1 MAKNDHPKYFVFLN
15 EYLAD
20 LKLFLWTNHPF
31 MTIFPLSHSTA
42 FLTKGMEIMAQT
54 VIEKIVQSHA
64 VGLNP
69 NQVVHC
75 GDYVTL
81 VPDHVMTHDNTS
93 AVMGKFKG
101 LGVPKIKN
109 PSQPVFTLDHNIQD
123 LSDENQAKYKAMADF
138 AQANGVD
145 HYPSGRGIGHQIMI
159 EEGYV
164 QPGGFCVAS
173 DSHSNTYGAIGAL
186 GTPVVRTDAAALWAL
201 GTVWWQI
208 PRTVKVNLNGK
219 MRPGVTGK
227 DVIITLCGL
236 YDQGEVLNAV
246 IEFGGTGI
254 TGLSMEERL
263 TVANMTTEWG
273 ALAGWFPV
281 DEVTVAHMKDRQQ
294 WLRDHGVTDRITD
307 EDISNWTNNP
317 PVSDADAWFAAEI
330 NLDLASVTP
339 HICGPHSVQ
348 LTASLDEFNKK
359 KMAIHKAYLVSCTNS
374 RLGDLEAAA
383 AVVKGGKV
391 AEGVEFYIAA
401 ASQPIQEQ
409 AEASGAWSTLL
420 DAGAI
425 ALPPGCGPCIGL
437 GVGLLED
444 GEVGI
449 SATNRNFRG
458 RMGSR
463 EAEAYLASP
472 AVVTASA
479 LAGFI
484 TGPEGMELA
493 GEGPTRDFKEF
504 PALGGPAAAVEI
516 LDGFPVGHEG
526 RALVLPTNNLNTDG
540 IYSKDYT
547 YREDIT
553 KEKMAEVVMENYDP
567 DFAGLVNHGDVIV
580 SGYNFGTGSS
590 REQAATALQ
599 AAGIQLV
606 IAGSYSQTYLRNG
619 INNGF
624 VCVECPSLSDAMLAA
639 YKSEADG
646 GKRTIVADDPLSIDF
661 AASTVTWRGTEYRFS
676 PLGKPVQEV
685 VIAGGVENQVRASL

>member
-1 MAKNDHPKYFVFLN
+1 
-15 EYLAD
+15 
-20 LKLFLWTNHPF
+20 
-31 MTIFPLSHSTA
+31 
-42 FLTKGMEIMAQT
+42 MAQT

-64 VGLNP
+64 VGLSE
-69 NQVVHC
+69 NQEVHC

-101 LGVPKIKN
+101 LGVPRIKN
-109 PSQPVFTLDHNIQD
+109 PGQPVFTLDHNIQD
-123 LSDENQAKYKAMADF
+123 LGEDNQAKYRAIAEF

-145 HYPSGRGIGHQIMI
+145 AYPAGRGIGHQIMI

-164 QPGGFCVAS
+164 KPGGFCVAS

-208 PRTVKVNLNGK
+208 PRTVKVNLNGR
-219 MRPGVTGK
+219 MRSGVTGK

-236 YDQGEVLNAV
+236 YDRGEVLNAV
-246 IEFGGTGI
+246 IEFGGSGVAN
-254 TGLSMEERL
+254 LSMEERL
-263 TVANMTTEWG
+263 TVSNMTTEWG

-281 DEVTVAHMKDRQQ
+281 DQVTINHMEERRQ
-294 WLRDHGVTDRITD
+294 WLLDQGVTDRIT
-307 EDISNWTNNP
+307 EDDIAAWTKNP
-317 PVSDADAWFAAEI
+317 PASDADAWYAAEI
-330 NLDLASVTP
+330 SLDLGQVTP

-348 LTASLDEFNKK
+348 LTASLGDFQKK

-383 AVVKGGKV
+383 GVVKGGKV
-391 AEGVEFYIAA
+391 ADGVEFYIAA

-409 AEASGAWSTLL
+409 AEASGAWGTLL
-420 DAGAI
+420 EAGAI

-437 GVGLLED
+437 GTGLLEE
-444 GEVGI
+444 GQVGI

-463 EAEAYLASP
+463 DAEAYLASP

-484 TGPEGMELA
+484 TGPEGMDLD
-493 GEGPTRDFKEF
+493 GSGPSRDFKKF
-504 PALGGPAAAVEI
+504 PAPDAPAAAVEI
-516 LDGFPVGHEG
+516 LDGFPAGHEG

-553 KEKMAEVVMENYDP
+553 PEKMAQVVMENYDP
-567 DFAGLVNHGDVIV
+567 DFAGQVKAGDVIV

-599 AAGIQLV
+599 AAGIQMV

-624 VCVECPSLSDAMLAA
+624 VCVECPSLSEAMLAA
-639 YKSEADG
+639 YKKEAEQ
-646 GKRTIVADDPLSIDF
+646 GKRTIVAEDQLNIDF
-661 AASTVTWRGTEYRFS
+661 SASTVTWRGQEYRFS

-685 VIAGGVENQVRASL
+685 VIAGGVENQVRASLK

>member
-1 MAKNDHPKYFVFLN
+1 
-15 EYLAD
+15 
-20 LKLFLWTNHPF
+20 
-31 MTIFPLSHSTA
+31 
-42 FLTKGMEIMAQT
+42 MAQT

-64 VGLNP
+64 VGLNE
-69 NQVVHC
+69 NQEVHC

-81 VPDHVMTHDNTS
+81 IPDHVMTHDNTS

-101 LGVPKIKN
+101 LGVPGIKN
-109 PSQPVFTLDHNIQD
+109 PAQPVFTLDHNIQD
-123 LSDENQAKYKAMADF
+123 LGEDNQAKYKAIAEF
-138 AQANGVD
+138 AAANGVD
-145 HYPSGRGIGHQIMI
+145 AYPAGRGIGHQVMI

-236 YDQGEVLNAV
+236 YNQGEVLNAV
-246 IEFGGTGI
+246 IEFGGTGVAD
-254 TGLSMEERL
+254 LSMEERL

-281 DEVTVAHMKDRQQ
+281 DAITVAHMKERQS
-294 WLRDHGVTDRITD
+294 WLREHGNTDRITD
-307 EDISNWTNNP
+307 EKIADWTNNP
-317 PVSDADAWFAAEI
+317 PRSDDDAWFAAEI
-330 NLDLASVTP
+330 NLDLGSVTP

-348 LTASLDEFNKK
+348 LTTSLDEFSRK

-391 AEGVEFYIAA
+391 AAGVEFYIAA

-409 AEASGAWSTLL
+409 AEASGAWATLL
-420 DAGAI
+420 EAGAI

-437 GVGLLED
+437 GKGLLEE
-444 GEVGI
+444 GQVGI
-449 SATNRNFRG
+449 SATNRNFKG

-463 EAEAYLASP
+463 DAEAYLASP

-484 TGPEGMELA
+484 TGPEGMKLD
-493 GEGPTRDFKEF
+493 GKGPVRDFKEF
-504 PALGGPAAAVEI
+504 PAQEAPPAAVEI
-516 LDGFPVGHEG
+516 LDGFPAGHEG
-526 RALVLPTNNLNTDG
+526 RALVLPTDNLNTDG

-553 KEKMAEVVMENYDP
+553 KEKMAQVVMENYDP
-567 DFAGLVNHGDVIV
+567 DFAAQVQPGDVIV

-599 AAGIQLV
+599 AAGIKMV

-624 VCVECPSLSDAMLAA
+624 VCVECPSLSDAMLASC
-639 YKSEADG
+639 KEEAAA
-646 GKRTIVADDPLSIDF
+646 GKRTVIADDLLNVNF
-661 AASTVTWRGTEYRFS
+661 AESTVTWRGQQYRFS
-676 PLGKPVQEV
+676 PLGKPVQQV
-685 VIAGGVENQVRASL
+685 VIAGGVENQVRASLK

>member
-1 MAKNDHPKYFVFLN
+1 
-15 EYLAD
+15 
-20 LKLFLWTNHPF
+20 
-31 MTIFPLSHSTA
+31 
-42 FLTKGMEIMAQT
+42 MAQT
-54 VIEKIVQSHA
+54 VIEKIVQAHA
-64 VGLNP
+64 VELNDH
-69 NQVVHC
+69 QEVHC

-101 LGVPKIKN
+101 LGVSKIKN
-109 PSQPVFTLDHNIQD
+109 PGQPVFTLDHNIQD
-123 LSDENQAKYKAMADF
+123 LGEENQAKYKAIAQF
-138 AQANGVD
+138 AAANGVD
-145 HYPSGRGIGHQIMI
+145 AYPAGRGIGHQIMI

-208 PRTVKVNLNGK
+208 PRTVKVNLNGE

-227 DVIITLCGL
+227 DVIITLCGM
-236 YDQGEVLNAV
+236 YGQGEVLNAV

-254 TGLSMEERL
+254 AGLSMEERL
-263 TVANMTTEWG
+263 TIANMTTEWG

-281 DEVTVAHMKDRQQ
+281 DAVTIQHMKERQG
-294 WLRDHGVTDRITD
+294 WLKDQGITDRITD
-307 EDISNWTNNP
+307 EKLASWTSNP
-317 PVSDADAWFAAEI
+317 PSSDADAWFAAEI
-330 NLDLASVTP
+330 NLDLSEVTP
-339 HICGPHSVQ
+339 HISGPHSVQ
-348 LTASLDEFNKK
+348 VATSLADFHEK

-383 AVVKGGKV
+383 AVVDGEKV
-391 AEGVEFYIAA
+391 ADGVELYIAA
-401 ASQPIQEQ
+401 ASRPIQDQ
-409 AEASGAWSTLL
+409 AEASGAWAKLL

-437 GVGLLED
+437 GTGLLEA
-444 GEVGI
+444 GQVGI

-463 EAEAYLASP
+463 DAEAYLASP
-472 AVVTASA
+472 GVVVASA

-484 TGPEGMELA
+484 TGPAGMQLRGNDPA
-493 GEGPTRDFKEF
+493 RDFQEF
-504 PALGGPAAAVEI
+504 PARDTPAAAVEI
-516 LDGFPVGHEG
+516 LEGFPVGLEG
-526 RALVLPTNNLNTDG
+526 RALILPTNNLNTDG

-553 KEKMAEVVMENYDP
+553 REMMAQVVMENYDP
-567 DFAGLVNHGDVIV
+567 DFAGLVQKGDVVV

-606 IAGSYSQTYLRNG
+606 IAGSYSQTYLRNA

-624 VCVECPSLSDAMLAA
+624 VCVECPALSDAMLASVKDA
-639 YKSEADG
+639 ADA
-646 GKRTIVADDPLSIDF
+646 GKRTVVADDNLKIDF
-661 AASTVTWRGTEYRFS
+661 AASIATWRGTEYRFS

-685 VIAGGVENQVRASL
+685 VIAGGVENQVRESLK